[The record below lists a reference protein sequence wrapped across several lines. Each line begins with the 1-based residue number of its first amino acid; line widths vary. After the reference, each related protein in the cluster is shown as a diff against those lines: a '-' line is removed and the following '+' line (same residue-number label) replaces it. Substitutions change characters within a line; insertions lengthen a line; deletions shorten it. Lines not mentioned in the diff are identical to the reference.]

1 MQSQSTIHSS
11 AISNRSLLI
20 ASVVI
25 AVGFLA
31 TTLAQP
37 TVLVRIPLQNL
48 LKNVLHTDRSAAAA
62 FFFWIGL
69 PWYIKPLIGILSD
82 SFPLF
87 GSRRKSYIIMG
98 ALAAVAAWF
107 SLISATH
114 SYSKLLVICMIANL
128 ATVVAST
135 ALGGYMV
142 EVAQATSGAGRLTSL
157 RNLAMQFSYLVAGP
171 AGGFLGAMALGL
183 TALACGGIAFLIVP
197 VAWWLVREPHHQPAP
212 AGVLHN
218 MGRELRVMIRARSVW
233 ATAAIAALFYLA
245 PGLSTALFYLQQ
257 NTLHLN
263 TQNQGHLTLLNA
275 GGGMLAA
282 VLYGVFA
289 ARRFL
294 LRSLLVACLLVGA
307 VVALGYL
314 YYDSYVHA
322 QIIEAIYGFGY
333 ALGEI
338 AVMHLAVRATP
349 AGSEAL
355 GFSVLMAVRNF
366 FNWGSDWLGS
376 ALIDQFHMHFDTLVY
391 VNVGTTLLAVPLVL
405 MLPKALVSARD
416 AAIGAS

>member
-1 MQSQSTIHSS
+1 
-11 AISNRSLLI
+11 
-20 ASVVI
+20 
-25 AVGFLA
+25 
-31 TTLAQP
+31 
-37 TVLVRIPLQNL
+37 
-48 LKNVLHTDRSAAAA
+48 
-62 FFFWIGL
+62 
-69 PWYIKPLIGILSD
+69 
-82 SFPLF
+82 
-87 GSRRKSYIIMG
+87 
-98 ALAAVAAWF
+98 
-107 SLISATH
+107 
-114 SYSKLLVICMIANL
+114 
-128 ATVVAST
+128 
-135 ALGGYMV
+135 
-142 EVAQATSGAGRLTSL
+142 
-157 RNLAMQFSYLVAGP
+157 
-171 AGGFLGAMALGL
+171 
-183 TALACGGIAFLIVP
+183 
-197 VAWWLVREPHHQPAP
+197 
-212 AGVLHN
+212 